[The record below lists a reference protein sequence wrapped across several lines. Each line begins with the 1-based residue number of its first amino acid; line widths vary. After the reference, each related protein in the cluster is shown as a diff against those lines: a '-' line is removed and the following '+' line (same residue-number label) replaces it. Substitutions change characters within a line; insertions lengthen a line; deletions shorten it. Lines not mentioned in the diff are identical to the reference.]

1 MLPFHCSDEDLNNFL
16 IEDSK
21 NYLADLMAVTYLI
34 IDNDN
39 QQIAAYFS
47 LLNNKVAYDPLSN
60 GLWNRI
66 NRLIHNIKRRRS
78 YPSVKISVSYS
89 NTKNATIR
97 DRYMSFRVK
106 AIVLWFAMG
115 EIAELIR
122 EDLRFSNGCIY
133 IPMRVTINPIVNTR
147 IGNIVA

>member
-1 MLPFHCSDEDLNNFL
+1 MPFHCSDEDLNNFL

-47 LLNNKVAYDPLSN
+47 LLNDQVAYDPQSK
-60 GLWNRI
+60 GIRNRI
-66 NRLIHNIKRRRS
+66 NRHIHNNKRRRS
-78 YPSVKISVSYS
+78 YHSVKISVSYS
-89 NTKNATIR
+89 DTKNATFR

-115 EIAELIR
+115 EIAKLIR
-122 EDLRFSNGCIY
+122 EDLRLTDLCID
-133 IPMRVTINPIVNTR
+133 IAMRVTIDPIVYSR